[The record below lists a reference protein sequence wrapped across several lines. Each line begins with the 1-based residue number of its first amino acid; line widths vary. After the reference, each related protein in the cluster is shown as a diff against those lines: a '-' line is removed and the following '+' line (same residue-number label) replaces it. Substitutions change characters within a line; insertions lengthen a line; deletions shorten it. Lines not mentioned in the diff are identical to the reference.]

1 MEEVIDRLLE
11 GNFDY
16 ENGSLDFSCTKLELS
31 IRKGESV
38 QGSFRIYTGSGRY
51 TRGSVISSDGRM
63 ECLTPEFVG
72 SEEEIFYCFHGE
84 NMEEGEVIKGEFY
97 VLSNQGEYYLP
108 FVVTVEYTVLT
119 SSLGNIRNL
128 FHFANLVKTSPTEAV
143 GIFYSPEF
151 RNIFNGSD
159 GQYYDYYRGLSAF
172 PGNRQNIEEFLIGIN
187 KKQKIEYLTDVTEL
201 RVEEPEGTAFLALT
215 ITRNGWGYTQ
225 LRVET
230 EGGFVFSEIA
240 VITEED
246 FTGNMFRLPVYVD
259 SGRLHAGN
267 NYGAVRLYSGCDL
280 IEIPVR
286 VKSQSA
292 GKAGRQSLNRNRQL
306 LQLMQFYQAFRLK
319 KISTDTW
326 MKESGRLVETMLAAD
341 ERDVQARLFQ
351 AQLLITEERF
361 NEAQWILEHV
371 ADLLEPEGYKDPVT
385 EAYYLYLTTL
395 IHREETYVDQITEQV
410 ERLYRKNRNEWRIGW
425 LLLYLSE
432 EYNRS
437 FTKKWMFLEEQY
449 ERGCSSP
456 VLYIEALLLVNLSP
470 ALLIRLGAFERQVLW
485 FGARNGM
492 LSEDV
497 VLQLLY
503 LASREKEYAPLLY
516 RTLKI
521 CYENRADSRILQ
533 EICSQLIKGGKT
545 GRAYFKWYKR
555 GVEQELRI
563 TRLYEFYLMSADR
576 DTVEALPRMVLMY
589 FSYHSKL
596 DYELTAFLYA
606 NVHRNRAG
614 FPELYENY
622 RNQMEQFILE
632 QLGKKR
638 INRDLAYLY
647 KQLLEPRMLTPQLAE
662 CLAELVFMNCV
673 QTQQQGI
680 RFAVICSQGKREAEY
695 YPLTDGRAYVPMPG
709 TEDRLLFEDGSHNRY
724 ISAVHYTMEK
734 LMLPGKPVKLIAPMV
749 GNSRNLN
756 LYLCMNG
763 REPAEVNSENEV
775 RFGYL
780 LQDEGIEPEIK
791 REIGMRL
798 MKYHYENDRIKELD
812 AYLEQIQPELLT
824 ARERNEV
831 LHYLVLRGRESI
843 AYEWLVRF
851 GPWGMDAKTLMRL
864 CSRLVRSNEF
874 VEDAVLLESVTY
886 AFRKGKYDEYCLRY
900 LTLYL
905 KGMTKELRDVYKA
918 AEDFNVDT
926 YELCEK
932 ILIQMLFTG
941 SFVGEKMQIFRS
953 YVAGGAKP
961 EVEAAFLSQCAYDY
975 YVKDRL
981 TDGYVFEEMAR
992 LQSRGE
998 RLHRVCKLG
1007 YIKYYAENRASVSA
1021 ETEEL
1026 LRGYIRELLAD
1037 GIRLRMFLEFADL
1050 DDMIREQLA
1059 DRTIVEYKAQ
1069 PGVRAVLH
1077 YCVEHTEG
1085 EEPEY
1090 LTEEMNEVYG
1100 GVCFKDFVLFFGERL
1115 QYYIVE
1121 EKDGQEQLT
1130 ESATI
1135 QKSDTGSMGIE
1146 GRFNLLNDISISSTL
1161 QDYETVDKLLAE
1173 YVYQDFMREGLFTLR

>member
-31 IRKGESV
+31 ISKGQSV

-51 TRGSVISSDGRM
+51 TRGNVISSDGRM

-84 NMEEGEVIKGEFY
+84 NMEEGDVVKGEFY

-108 FVVTVEYTVLT
+108 FVVTVEYAVLT

-128 FHFANLVKTSPTEAV
+128 FHFANLVKTSPSEAAD
-143 GIFYSPEF
+143 IFYSPGF
-151 RNIFNGSD
+151 QNIFNGSD
-159 GQYYDYYRGLSAF
+159 SQYYDYYRGLSAF

-187 KKQKIEYLTDVTEL
+187 KKQKIEYLTDVKEL
-201 RVEEPEGTAFLALT
+201 RAEDIEGVVQLAVT
-215 ITRNGWGYTQ
+215 VTRNGWGYTE

-230 EGGFVFSEIA
+230 EGGFVFSEVS

-246 FTGNMFRLPVYVD
+246 FTGSTFRLLVYLD
-259 SGRLHAGN
+259 SALLHGGN
-267 NYGAVRLYSGCDL
+267 NYGAVRLYSGCEV
-280 IEIPVR
+280 IELPVQVR
-286 VKSQSA
+286 NTDA
-292 GKAGRQSLNRNRQL
+292 GKVDRRGMGRNRQIARL
-306 LQLMQFYQAFRLK
+306 TELYQLFRLK
-319 KISTDTW
+319 KINADTW
-326 MKESGRLVETMLAAD
+326 MKESSGLVEALVGADDKDAA
-341 ERDVQARLFQ
+341 ARLFQ

-361 NEAQWILEHV
+361 NEAQWILDHV
-371 ADLLEPEGYKDPVT
+371 TDLLERDSRKDPVL

-395 IHREETYVDQITEQV
+395 IHREEAYVDRITEQV
-410 ERLYRKNRNEWRIGW
+410 ERLYKKNRGEWRLAW

-437 FTKKWMFLEEQY
+437 FSKKWMFLEEQY
-449 ERGCSSP
+449 ERGCTSP
-456 VLYIEALLLVNLSP
+456 VLYIEALLLINLSP
-470 ALLIRLGAFERQVLW
+470 SLLIRLGAFERQVLW

-492 LSEDV
+492 LSGDA

-503 LASREKEYAPLLY
+503 LAAKEKEFVPLLY
-516 RTLKI
+516 RTLRA
-521 CYENRADSRILQ
+521 CYEKEADVRILQ
-533 EICSQLIKGGKT
+533 EICSQLIKGGKA
-545 GRAYFKWYKR
+545 GKAYFEWYKK

-563 TRLYEFYLMSADR
+563 TRLYEYYLMSVDR
-576 DTVEALPRMVLMY
+576 STVEALPRMVLMY
-589 FSYHSKL
+589 FSYHSSL
-596 DYELTAFLYA
+596 DYELAAFLYA
-606 NVHRNRAG
+606 NVHRNRAE

-622 RNQMEQFILE
+622 RNQTEQFILE
-632 QLGKKR
+632 QIGKKR

-647 KQLLEPRMLTPQLAE
+647 KHLLEPRMLTPQLAE

-673 QTQQQGI
+673 QTQQPGI
-680 RFAVICSQGKREAEY
+680 RFAVVYSQGKREAEY
-695 YPLTDGRAYVPMPG
+695 YPLTEGRAYVPMPG

-724 ISAVHYTMEK
+724 ITSVPYTMEK
-734 LMLPGKPVKLIAPMV
+734 LMLPGKPVKLIAPMA
-749 GNSRNLN
+749 GNCRNLN

-763 REPAEVNSENEV
+763 RDPVEVNSENEQ

-780 LQDEGIEPEIK
+780 LQDPGIEDDIK

-798 MKYHYENDRIKELD
+798 MKYYYENDRIKELD
-812 AYLEQIQPELLT
+812 AYLEQAAPELLSGK
-824 ARERNEV
+824 ERNTV

-843 AYEWLVRF
+843 AYEWLSKF
-851 GPWGMDAKTLMRL
+851 GPYGVDPKTLMRL
-864 CSRLVRSNEF
+864 SSRLVRSNEF
-874 VEDAVLLESVTY
+874 VEDAVLLESVVC
-886 AFRKGKYDEYCLRY
+886 AFRRGKYDEYCLRY
-900 LTLYL
+900 LTLYFR
-905 KGMTKELRDVYKA
+905 GMTKELRDVYKA
-918 AEDFNVDT
+918 AEDFGVDT

-932 ILIQMLFTG
+932 MLIQMLFTG
-941 SFVGEKMQIFRS
+941 SFVGEKMQIFSS
-953 YVAGGAKP
+953 YVAGGARP
-961 EVEAAFLSQCAYDY
+961 EVETAFLSQCAYEY

-992 LQSRGE
+992 LQKRGE
-998 RLHRVCKLG
+998 VLQRVCKLG
-1007 YIKYYAENRASVSA
+1007 YIKYYAENKDSVSP
-1021 ETEEL
+1021 EVKEI
-1026 LRGYIRELLAD
+1026 LRSYIQELLAD
-1037 GIRLRMFLEFADL
+1037 RIRLKMFSEFGEL

-1069 PGVRAVLH
+1069 PGVRAVMH
-1077 YCVEHTEG
+1077 YCVEHAEG

-1135 QKSDTGSMGIE
+1135 QKSDTGSMGAA
-1146 GRFNLLNDISISSTL
+1146 GKFNLLNDISISSTL
-1161 QDYETVDKLLAE
+1161 QDYETVDRLLAE
-1173 YVYQDFMREGLFTLR
+1173 YGYQEFMRKELFALR